1 MESTNKD
8 YSLSLL
14 SVVATL
20 FRYRKKILGI
30 TIISGVVT
38 LVLAFAFLPNYYQST
53 TIFFPAS
60 PDLFK
65 PEQVGNDGQRE
76 IDYFGKEEDVD
87 RTLTIANSNEVY
99 DFLIKQFQL
108 YKHYEIDTTH
118 QLASFKV
125 REALA
130 KLYEVKKN
138 KHNAIELS
146 VEDRDPRFA
155 AEMCNAARD
164 KINEILQR
172 LIKDSQW
179 KQLEA
184 SERSFSAKQGE
195 LVKLGDTLSILR
207 QNFGVYDPDKQGE
220 SVAEVV
226 AIAKSNLIRA
236 KAELSALEQEQNVSR
251 DTLSLLRA
259 RVKGYE
265 QQLKEGTTD
274 LQRFN
279 TGLDPVA
286 SVSQQAKQTRFQM
299 AIDKERYNMLKA
311 AFTSQVSAL
320 HVTDLAQV
328 PVQKSRPKRSVMML
342 TAMLLAFVMSLIAAL
357 IFDAYKNVDWQSVMK
372 DN

>member
-1 MESTNKD
+1 MESTNID

-125 REALA
+125 REALS
-130 KLYEVKKN
+130 KLYEVKK
-138 KHNAIELS
+138 
-146 VEDRDPRFA
+146 
-155 AEMCNAARD
+155 
-164 KINEILQR
+164 KIGWKTATHALLPKCVMLQET
-172 LIKDSQW
+172 K
-179 KQLEA
+179 
-184 SERSFSAKQGE
+184 
-195 LVKLGDTLSILR
+195 
-207 QNFGVYDPDKQGE
+207 
-220 SVAEVV
+220 
-226 AIAKSNLIRA
+226 
-236 KAELSALEQEQNVSR
+236 
-251 DTLSLLRA
+251 
-259 RVKGYE
+259 
-265 QQLKEGTTD
+265 
-274 LQRFN
+274 
-279 TGLDPVA
+279 
-286 SVSQQAKQTRFQM
+286 
-299 AIDKERYNMLKA
+299 
-311 AFTSQVSAL
+311 
-320 HVTDLAQV
+320 
-328 PVQKSRPKRSVMML
+328 
-342 TAMLLAFVMSLIAAL
+342 
-357 IFDAYKNVDWQSVMK
+357 
-372 DN
+372 